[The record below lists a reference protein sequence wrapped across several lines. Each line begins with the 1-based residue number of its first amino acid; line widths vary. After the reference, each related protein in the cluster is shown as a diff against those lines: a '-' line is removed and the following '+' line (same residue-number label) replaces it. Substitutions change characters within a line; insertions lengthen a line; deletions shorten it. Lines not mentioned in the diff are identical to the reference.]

1 MQEPEMINPKFIIMA
16 SSESKGEEWVR
27 GYDCIFYMSLLKF
40 VGKYI
45 DFFSFSMS
53 ECFYLF
59 IFF

>member
-1 MQEPEMINPKFIIMA
+1 MINPKFIIMA